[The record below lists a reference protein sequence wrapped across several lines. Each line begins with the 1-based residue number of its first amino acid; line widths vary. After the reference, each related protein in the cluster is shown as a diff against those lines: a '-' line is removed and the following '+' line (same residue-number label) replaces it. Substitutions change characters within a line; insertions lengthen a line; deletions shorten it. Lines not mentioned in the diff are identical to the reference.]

1 MRIDLVR
8 LDTSDPAPICA
19 QIERAL
25 RAAVATGRL
34 SKGEQLPTVRQLA
47 VELRVNANTVAKVY
61 SGLERVGLVETKRG
75 VGTFVA
81 DSPPTPLHAHA
92 SGQALRDFATR
103 VLEDAAARGF
113 SREEF
118 ITQLQLQLKEE
129 RHASSSAVESMGMGG
144 LMGAAALAQQQL
156 TAATKPPA

>member
-1 MRIDLVR
+1 VVQNDLVR
-8 LDTSDPAPICA
+8 LDASDPAPIYV
-19 QIERAL
+19 QIDRAI

-34 SKGEQLPTVRQLA
+34 TKGFQLPTVRQLA

-61 SGLERVGLVETKRG
+61 SDLERHGLVETRRG

-81 DSPPTPLHAHA
+81 DTSHAQLHQRANR
-92 SGQALRDFATR
+92 QALRDLAAR

-118 ITQLQLQLKEE
+118 IAQLQLQLKEDT
-129 RHASSSAVESMGMGG
+129 HG
-144 LMGAAALAQQQL
+144 
-156 TAATKPPA
+156 